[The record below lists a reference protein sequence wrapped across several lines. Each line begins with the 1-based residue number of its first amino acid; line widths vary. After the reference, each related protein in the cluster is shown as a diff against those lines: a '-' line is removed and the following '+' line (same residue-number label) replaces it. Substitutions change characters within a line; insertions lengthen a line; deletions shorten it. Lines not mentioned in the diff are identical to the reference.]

1 MSACDELRAKV
12 LQIASLPEGD
22 PERAQYL
29 DHARDCPG
37 CTQALR
43 QSEKLMRLIEASELP
58 APSAAA
64 LQRASEPILAE
75 LRGAAPGRSRARI
88 ANLPSWLVQ
97 AAAVIP
103 GFLIPI
109 WIGRH
114 LELDGTAAALL
125 VLVAASLLAAT
136 AGALRAGALVALAAA
151 AGFAFAA
158 GGVPGVPLAGAQIHW
173 GGIDCS
179 LFEMLAAVLPLA
191 AAAVVYRRNP
201 SPGMLAQAAAA
212 GALAGQAGLHVACP
226 GRHDVVHLW
235 FFHVAGVGAAAL
247 LGFLLEGQ
255 LKSARS

>member
-1 MSACDELRAKV
+1 MSACDELRATV

-29 DHARDCPG
+29 AHARDCPG

-58 APSAAA
+58 APPAAA
-64 LQRASEPILAE
+64 LQRASAPILAE
-75 LRGAAPGRSRARI
+75 LRAAAPGRSTI
-88 ANLPSWLVQ
+88 AGLPAWLVQ

-103 GFLIPI
+103 GFLIPL

-114 LELDGTAAALL
+114 LELDGAVAALL
-125 VLVAASLLAAT
+125 VLVAAALLAAT

-158 GGVPGVPLAGAQIHW
+158 GGVPGIPAGGAQIRW
-173 GGIDCS
+173 GEIDCS
-179 LFEMLAAVLPLA
+179 LFELLAAALPLA

-212 GALAGQAGLHVACP
+212 GALAGQAALHIACP
-226 GRHDVVHLW
+226 GHHDVVHLW
-235 FFHVAGVGAAAL
+235 VFHVAGVGAAAL